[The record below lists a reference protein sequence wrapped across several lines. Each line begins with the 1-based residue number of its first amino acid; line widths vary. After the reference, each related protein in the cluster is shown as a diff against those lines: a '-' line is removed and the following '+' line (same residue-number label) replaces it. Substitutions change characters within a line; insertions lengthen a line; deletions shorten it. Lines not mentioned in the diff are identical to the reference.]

1 MEARRIV
8 MSVHDILNHLQ
19 APPQAALPQ
28 AALPQATVPQAAP
41 PQTLEFR
48 LDNSEWCPA
57 EGNEPIVKEQP
68 RGGVAVYIN
77 HSQHRRYRLHP
88 LEESRKDFPFWQEDV
103 FFLGN
108 GKAYNICRDD
118 KGYFVLFDRQ
128 NVGGY
133 TAERRDG
140 DDSYP
145 LEMIWYTSDG
155 QRIPISKIAST
166 PHCKCSKKRKR
177 TPVC

>member
-1 MEARRIV
+1 MPRPV
-8 MSVHDILNHLQ
+8 KPVHDILNQGLAQ
-19 APPQAALPQ
+19 AAPPQATL
-28 AALPQATVPQAAP
+28 PQAAP
-41 PQTLEFR
+41 PQTLQFW

-57 EGNEPIVKEQP
+57 EGNEPIVKEQT
-68 RGGVAVYIN
+68 RGRGVAAYIN
-77 HSQHRRYRLHP
+77 HSEHRRYRLH
-88 LEESRKDFPFWQEDV
+88 LFGESQKDFPFWQEDL

-108 GKAYNICRDD
+108 GNSYKICCDD
-118 KGYFVLFDRQ
+118 KGYFVVFDRRD
-128 NVGGY
+128 VGGY

-155 QRIPISKIAST
+155 ERIPISKIATT

-177 TPVC
+177 VC